1 LIQFFTDSYPESV
14 YAEYI
19 NSSAYKASDN
29 VSINIKMKNG
39 SIGSILYVASGDK
52 RFPRERVEIF
62 GGGAVGVIE
71 NFKSAYFVSE
81 GRKMKKKNWMK
92 IDRGYDGEIEKLI
105 TSIKNEMNE
114 FPLES
119 YLHTTKATF
128 AIEKSLREG
137 TPIEIE

>member
-19 NSSAYKASDN
+19 NSYGYKASDN

-62 GGGAVGVIE
+62 GGGAVGVIN
-71 NFKSAYFVSE
+71 NFKSAYFISG
-81 GRKMKKKNWMK
+81 GRRRAKRIWFGV
-92 IDRGYDGEIEKLI
+92 DRGYKGEMERLI
-105 TSIKNEMNE
+105 LAIKYRENQSS
-114 FPLES
+114 LDS
-119 YLHTTKATF
+119 YWYTTKATF
-128 AIEKSLREG
+128 AIEKSLKEG
-137 TPIEIE
+137 VPVKIE